1 MTEKAN
7 WKLYTRATKNGLRK
21 QLGEVKKKKKKRGVF
36 RAEVADGIELGRKGK
51 RGLNGMS

>member
-21 QLGEVKKKKKKRGVF
+21 QLGEVKKGVF